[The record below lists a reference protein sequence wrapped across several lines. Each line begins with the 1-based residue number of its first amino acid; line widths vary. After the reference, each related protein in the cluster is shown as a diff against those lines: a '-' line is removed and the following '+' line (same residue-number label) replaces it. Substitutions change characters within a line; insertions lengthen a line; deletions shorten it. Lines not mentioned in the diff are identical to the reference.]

1 MKDLNEILSLIED
14 IQELPISEETLGA
27 YIEGSLNETEL
38 QSVEI
43 LIDNDDRLSQL
54 VDSVKD
60 INCDIESFQIVSDA
74 KFDWDIHSGDM
85 GFWELGLPPIGTDKE
100 INESVMST
108 NKAFA
113 IYGEDALNQVSD
125 YVRQSYP
132 DTCAIKSQQLV
143 LERFGIHISEE
154 ELRTEAINHGWYT
167 PGQGTS
173 MENVGK
179 LLELHGVHVH
189 QYVNGN
195 ICNIMNELG
204 QGHEVIMG
212 VDSGELWHYG
222 FKEKME
228 DLIPGIGGADHA
240 LIVSGINTD
249 DPHNVKVIITD
260 PGTGDL
266 RKEYSL
272 SQFVDAAND
281 SHFYMVTTDQAVP
294 NIFDSFGEGIEHL
307 PVIGNMTYDY
317 FVDNYAYLHD
327 VSNRPVFEEFI
338 SRMQPTPMS
347 AYLATD
353 YMEDVDSGDSLTD
366 GDEENLDDDID
377 ELDDLD
383 IDF

>member
-1 MKDLNEILSLIED
+1 MIDFD
-14 IQELPISEETLGA
+14 IFSFDDNITDEQLAA
-27 YIEGSLNETEL
+27 YIEGNATADETLLIENALNNDTMLSEALDIAQDGASLG
-38 QSVEI
+38 
-43 LIDNDDRLSQL
+43 
-54 VDSVKD
+54 
-60 INCDIESFQIVSDA
+60 SD
-74 KFDWDIHSGDM
+74 FDWELHKGDY
-85 GFWELGLPPIGTDKE
+85 GFWELGLPPAVTEEDIKTEGIDM
-100 INESVMST
+100 ESKKV
-108 NKAFA
+108 FA
-113 IYGEDALNQVSD
+113 IYGEDGLNQISD

-143 LERFGIHISEE
+143 LEKFGVHISEE
-154 ELRTEAINHGWYT
+154 ELRAEAIAHGWYS
-167 PGQGTS
+167 PGRGTS
-173 MENVGK
+173 MEDVGK

-195 ICNIMNELG
+195 ICNVINELG

-240 LIVSGINTD
+240 LIVSGINTN
-249 DPHNVKVIITD
+249 DPYNVKVIITD

-266 RKEYSL
+266 CKEYSL
-272 SQFVDAAND
+272 AQFVDAAND

-327 VSNRPVFEEFI
+327 ISNREVFEEFI
-338 SRMQPTPMS
+338 SRMQTTPMS

-353 YMEDVDSGDSLTD
+353 YLEHVDSGGALIDDAEDTP
-366 GDEENLDDDID
+366 DDDID

-383 IDF
+383 INF